1 MQIHSAE
8 SVNTPE
14 MALTVTNLTAWDTFD
29 LADDGLSSEAPP
41 EVDVVAAAAGS
52 GSACVF
58 LLLLVLLV
66 IAIRKGLIRCESGI
80 RAVTDCVNAIA
91 RLTGRGRG
99 DASSDPVPRDL
110 QSAFP
115 GCLTDDDIIRL
126 RAMRVAAAARE
137 QHLYAEVA
145 RGEWV

>member
-1 MQIHSAE
+1 
-8 SVNTPE
+8 
-14 MALTVTNLTAWDTFD
+14 MASTVTNITAWDTFHS
-29 LADDGLSSEAPP
+29 ADDGLSEEAPP
-41 EVDVVAAAAGS
+41 EIDVVAAAAGS
-52 GSACVF
+52 GGALVF
-58 LLLLVLLV
+58 LLFLVALV
-66 IAIRKGLIRCESGI
+66 IAINKGLVRCESGV
-80 RAVTDCVNAIA
+80 RAVTDCLNAIA
-91 RLTGRGRG
+91 RLVGRERD
-99 DASSDPVPRDL
+99 DASSHPAPRDL

>member
-1 MQIHSAE
+1 
-8 SVNTPE
+8 
-14 MALTVTNLTAWDTFD
+14 MASTVTNLTAWDTFNS
-29 LADDGLSSEAPP
+29 ADDGLSEEAPP
-41 EVDVVAAAAGS
+41 EIDVVAAAAGS
-52 GSACVF
+52 GGAFVF
-58 LLLLVLLV
+58 LLLLLALA
-66 IAIRKGLIRCESGI
+66 IAIGKGLVRCESGV
-80 RAVTDCVNAIA
+80 RAVTDCLNAIA
-91 RLTGRGRG
+91 RLVGRERD
-99 DASSDPVPRDL
+99 DASSHPAPRDL

>member
-1 MQIHSAE
+1 
-8 SVNTPE
+8 
-14 MALTVTNLTAWDTFD
+14 MASTVTNLTAWDTFNS
-29 LADDGLSSEAPP
+29 ADDGLSEEAPP

-52 GSACVF
+52 GGACVF
-58 LLLLVLLV
+58 LLLLVLLA
-66 IAIRKGLIRCESGI
+66 IAIHKGLVRCESGV

-91 RLTGRGRG
+91 RLTGRGG
-99 DASSDPVPRDL
+99 GAAPSNPAPRDL